1 MPLPEVLVAEFKM
14 ALTAFWRAEVSP
26 VFVLEEEFPRSWL
39 SDSLLEL
46 AKLDKIE
53 LIPLVLIPTPPANL
67 DSDRLGRLMAYHSC
81 YRQVGVFPLV
91 LARISHRA
99 GTLLGGCRKGG
110 ASQAA
115 EKRWFFAFRF
125 SGELIA
131 GRFGLIRRDLRG

>member
-53 LIPLVLIPTPPANL
+53 LIPLVLIPTPPL
-67 DSDRLGRLMAYHSC
+67 RLGGKRRSRLMAYHSC
-81 YRQVGVFPLV
+81 YRQVGALP
-91 LARISHRA
+91 
-99 GTLLGGCRKGG
+99 
-110 ASQAA
+110 
-115 EKRWFFAFRF
+115 
-125 SGELIA
+125 
-131 GRFGLIRRDLRG
+131 